1 MEISSVIHDWLLAAV
16 TMATPIILVGIG
28 GVFTERTGIFNIGL
42 EGMML
47 TGAMAAVAGAL
58 FSGSVWV
65 GALCSMLAGG
75 LLGVVHAYLT
85 VTRRAN
91 QIVSG
96 AAINLFALGI
106 TNLLYGPLY
115 EGFTYRPRVAL
126 YPKLAPDAWHEIPII
141 GPLIFAQPVI
151 VWISIALALIAT
163 WVLYNTS
170 WGLNIRAVGDH
181 PQAVDTAGVSVFR
194 LKYTGVILSGVFAG
208 LGGSALVL
216 AELGLFGPNLT
227 AGRGFI
233 ALATLAVG
241 NWNPTW
247 VMAAGLFFGAADA
260 LQLRAQTWS
269 QTYGV
274 NIPYQFL
281 VMLPYI
287 LTIVA
292 IAGLVGR
299 TKPPKTVGQ
308 PYDPNTI

>member
-1 MEISSVIHDWLLAAV
+1 MEIGSIFNDWLLASV
-16 TMATPIILVGIG
+16 RMATPIMLVGIG
-28 GVFTERTGIFNIGL
+28 GVFTERTGIFNIGI

-47 TGAMAAVAGAL
+47 AGAMAAVAGDLVA
-58 FSGSVWV
+58 GSVWV
-65 GALCSMLAGG
+65 GTLCAMVVGG
-75 LLGVVHAYLT
+75 LFGVVHAYLT

-96 AAINLFALGI
+96 AAINLFALGL

-115 EGFTYRPRVAL
+115 EGFEYRPRVSL
-126 YPKLAPDAWHEIPII
+126 YPKLAPPALQELPIL
-141 GPLIFAQPVI
+141 GPVFFDQPVI
-151 VWISIALALIAT
+151 VWIALVLALIAT
-163 WVLYNTS
+163 WVLYRTS

-181 PQAVDTAGVSVFR
+181 PHAVATAGVSVIR
-194 LKYTGVILSGVFAG
+194 LKYIGVILSGVFAG

-216 AELGLFGPNLT
+216 AELGMFGPNLT

-241 NWNPTW
+241 NWNPTR
-247 VMAAGLFFGAADA
+247 VAAASLFFGAADA

-281 VMLPYI
+281 VMAPYL

-292 IAGLVGR
+292 LAGLVGK
-299 TKPPKTVGQ
+299 TNAPKTVGK
-308 PYDPNTI
+308 PYDPETI

>member
-1 MEISSVIHDWLLAAV
+1 MEIGSIFNDWLLASV
-16 TMATPIILVGIG
+16 RMATPIMLVGIG
-28 GVFTERTGIFNIGL
+28 GVFTERTGIFNIGI

-47 TGAMAAVAGAL
+47 AGAMAAVAGDLVA
-58 FSGSVWV
+58 GSVWV
-65 GALCSMLAGG
+65 GTLCAMVVGG
-75 LLGVVHAYLT
+75 LFGVVHAYLT

-96 AAINLFALGI
+96 AAINLFALGL

-115 EGFTYRPRVAL
+115 EGFKYRPRVPL
-126 YPKLAPDAWHEIPII
+126 YPKLAPPALQELPIL
-141 GPLIFAQPVI
+141 GPVFFDQPVI
-151 VWISIALALIAT
+151 VWIALVLALIAT
-163 WVLYNTS
+163 WVLYRTS

-181 PQAVDTAGVSVFR
+181 PHAVATAGVSVIR
-194 LKYTGVILSGVFAG
+194 LKYVGVILSGVFAG

-216 AELGLFGPNLT
+216 AELGMFGPNLT

-241 NWNPTW
+241 NWNPTR
-247 VMAAGLFFGAADA
+247 VAAASLFFGAADA

-281 VMLPYI
+281 VMAPYL

-292 IAGLVGR
+292 LAGLVGR
-299 TKPPKTVGQ
+299 TNAPKTVGK
-308 PYDPNTI
+308 PYDPETI

>member
-1 MEISSVIHDWLLAAV
+1 MEIGSIFNDWLLASV
-16 TMATPIILVGIG
+16 RMATPIMLVGIG
-28 GVFTERTGIFNIGL
+28 GVFTERTGIFNIGI

-47 TGAMAAVAGAL
+47 AGAMAAVAGDLVA
-58 FSGSVWV
+58 GSVWV
-65 GALCSMLAGG
+65 GTLCAMVVGG
-75 LLGVVHAYLT
+75 LFGVVHAYLT

-96 AAINLFALGI
+96 AAINLFALGL

-115 EGFTYRPRVAL
+115 EGFKYRPRVPL
-126 YPKLAPDAWHEIPII
+126 YPKLAPPALQELPIL
-141 GPLIFAQPVI
+141 GPVFFAQPVI
-151 VWISIALALIAT
+151 VWIALVSALIAT
-163 WVLYNTS
+163 WVLYRTS

-181 PQAVDTAGVSVFR
+181 PHAVATAGVSVIR
-194 LKYTGVILSGVFAG
+194 LKYVGVILSGVFAG

-216 AELGLFGPNLT
+216 AELGMFGPNLT

-241 NWNPTW
+241 NWNPTR
-247 VMAAGLFFGAADA
+247 VAAASLFFGAADA

-269 QTYGV
+269 QIYGV

-281 VMLPYI
+281 VMAPYL

-292 IAGLVGR
+292 MAGLVGR
-299 TKPPKTVGQ
+299 TNPPKTVGK
-308 PYDPNTI
+308 PYDPETI